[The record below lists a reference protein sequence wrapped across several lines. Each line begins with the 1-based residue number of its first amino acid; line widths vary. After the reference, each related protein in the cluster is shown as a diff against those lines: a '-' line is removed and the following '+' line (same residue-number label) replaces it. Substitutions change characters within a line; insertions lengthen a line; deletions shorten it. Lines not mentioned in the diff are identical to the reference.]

1 MQQEKRWAVAEL
13 RSIDCAVGEKS
24 VHASLFPGC
33 KFRVARLLSTALAVK
48 RRRHRFPIDR
58 SKFSLFKPLP
68 LDAAI
73 QRRDSRAAPRAREGR
88 LNISAKPAAV
98 EIHGNFVDGREIEA
112 GSGMLDV
119 RNPATGDVIA
129 RIPNS
134 TAEDIDR
141 AMKSARAAFEGRA
154 WGGMDIR
161 ARARLVNRLA
171 DAFEANLDQL
181 YRLETLNNGRPVNET
196 RAQLSR
202 LPDFLRYFAGL
213 ALARRDAVIPV
224 EGSYLNYTLRTPIGI
239 VANCTPFNHP
249 LMIMCKSLAA
259 VLATGCVTVV
269 KPSEYTP
276 LTTLKLAQI
285 FTEAGLPPGVFNVV
299 LGLGQSAGRMLAEH
313 RDINKLV
320 LTGGTEAG
328 RIAGAAAAKVFAH
341 QTMEL
346 GGKTPVMV
354 FGDYD
359 VDQAVNYAA
368 FGAFIGAGQ
377 TCVCASRHIVQ
388 ATIYDEFVE
397 KLRAKTLSIR
407 IGDPFDPATQ
417 LGPVISARQ
426 RDRVLQYSGFGRED
440 GARLVT
446 GGVAAKVSGHDNG
459 YFVEPT
465 VFADVKSDMRI
476 FQEEVFGPFTS
487 VTPFKD
493 EADALRLANDSPF
506 GLAAA
511 IRTRDIGRAHRV
523 ASAVKAGIVWINDHH
538 RLDPASPWGGVDDSG
553 LGREFGTESF
563 DDHFN
568 TKSVM
573 VATGDQP
580 FDWYRDTAAKRRLN

>member
-1 MQQEKRWAVAEL
+1 M
-13 RSIDCAVGEKS
+13 
-24 VHASLFPGC
+24 
-33 KFRVARLLSTALAVK
+33 
-48 RRRHRFPIDR
+48 
-58 SKFSLFKPLP
+58 
-68 LDAAI
+68 
-73 QRRDSRAAPRAREGR
+73 
-88 LNISAKPAAV
+88 NIPAKPAAASV

-112 GSGMLDV
+112 GHGEMLDV
-119 RNPATGDVIA
+119 HNPATGDVIA

-134 TAEDIDR
+134 SAEDVDR

-154 WGGMDIR
+154 WGGMDVR

-171 DAFEANLDQL
+171 DAFEANLEPL
-181 YRLETLNNGRPVNET
+181 YRLETLNNGRPLNET

-202 LPDFLRYFAGL
+202 LPDFFRYFAGL

-259 VLATGCVTVV
+259 VLASGCVTVV

-285 FTEAGLPPGVFNVV
+285 FTAAGLPPGVFNVV
-299 LGLGQSAGRMLAEH
+299 LGLGQTTGRMLAEH
-313 RDINKLV
+313 GDINKLV

-328 RIAGAAAAKVFAH
+328 RIAGSAAAKVFAH

-354 FGDYD
+354 FDDFD

-388 ATIYDEFVE
+388 AGVYDAFVE
-397 KLRAKTLSIR
+397 KLKAKTQNIR
-407 IGDPFDPATQ
+407 IGDPSDPLTQ

-426 RDRVLQYSGFGRED
+426 RDRVLAYCQFGHED

-446 GGVAAKVSGHDNG
+446 GGAAAKVPGHENG
-459 YFVEPT
+459 YFVQPT
-465 VFADVKSDMRI
+465 VFADVRSDMRI

-511 IRTRDIGRAHRV
+511 IRTRDVARAHRL
-523 ASAVKAGIVWINDHH
+523 AARVKAGIVWVNDHH

-553 LGREFGTESF
+553 VGREFGTESF
-563 DDHFN
+563 DDHFSV
-568 TKSVM
+568 KSVM
-573 VATGDQP
+573 VATHDQP
-580 FDWYRDTAAKRRLN
+580 FDWYRDTAAQRRLN

>member
-1 MQQEKRWAVAEL
+1 MNIPAK
-13 RSIDCAVGEKS
+13 
-24 VHASLFPGC
+24 AS
-33 KFRVARLLSTALAVK
+33 
-48 RRRHRFPIDR
+48 
-58 SKFSLFKPLP
+58 
-68 LDAAI
+68 AI
-73 QRRDSRAAPRAREGR
+73 E
-88 LNISAKPAAV
+88 V
-98 EIHGNFVDGREIEA
+98 EIHGNFVDGREVEA
-112 GSGMLDV
+112 GSGTMLDV

-134 TAEDIDR
+134 TADDIDR
-141 AMKSARAAFEGRA
+141 AMKSARAAFEGKE
-154 WGGMDIR
+154 WGGMDVR
-161 ARARLVNRLA
+161 SRARLVNRLA
-171 DAFEANLDQL
+171 DAFEANLEQL

-202 LPDFLRYFAGL
+202 LPDFFRYFAGL
-213 ALARRDAVIPV
+213 ALARRDSVIPV

-249 LMIMCKSLAA
+249 LMILCKSLAA

-276 LTTLKLAQI
+276 LTTLQLAKI
-285 FTEAGLPPGVFNVV
+285 FTDAGLPPGVFNIVN
-299 LGLGQSAGRMLAEH
+299 GLGASAGRMLAEH
-313 RDINKLV
+313 GDINKLV

-328 RIAGAAAAKVFAH
+328 RVAGSSAAKVFAH

-354 FGDYD
+354 FEDFD
-359 VDQAVNYAA
+359 IDRAVNYAA

-388 ATIYDEFVE
+388 ASIYDEFVE
-397 KLRAKTLSIR
+397 KLKKKTESIR
-407 IGDPFDPATQ
+407 IGDPFDAATQ

-426 RDRVLQYSGFGRED
+426 RDRVLSYCGFGRDD

-446 GGVAAKVSGHDNG
+446 GGYAADVAGHANG
-459 YFVEPT
+459 YFVQPT
-465 VFADVKSDMRI
+465 VFADVSSNMRI

-493 EADALRLANDSPF
+493 ETDALRLANDSPF

-511 IRTRDIGRAHRV
+511 IRTRDVARAHRV
-523 ASAVKAGIVWINDHH
+523 AAAVKAGIVWINDHH

-553 LGREFGTESF
+553 VGREFGTESF

-573 VATGDQP
+573 VATHDAP
-580 FDWYRDTAAKRRLN
+580 FDWYRDTAGQRRLN

>member
-1 MQQEKRWAVAEL
+1 M
-13 RSIDCAVGEKS
+13 
-24 VHASLFPGC
+24 
-33 KFRVARLLSTALAVK
+33 
-48 RRRHRFPIDR
+48 
-58 SKFSLFKPLP
+58 
-68 LDAAI
+68 
-73 QRRDSRAAPRAREGR
+73 
-88 LNISAKPAAV
+88 NIPAKPGSASI
-98 EIHGNFVDGREIEA
+98 EIHGNFADGPEIEA
-112 GSGMLDV
+112 GNGPMLDV
-119 RNPATGDVIA
+119 HNPATGEVIA

-141 AMKSARAAFEGRA
+141 AMKSARAAFEGKA

-161 ARARLVNRLA
+161 ARARLVNKLA

-181 YRLETLNNGRPVNET
+181 YKLETLNNGRPVNET

-202 LPDFLRYFAGL
+202 LPDFFRYFAGL

-224 EGSYLNYTLRTPIGI
+224 EGSYLNYTLRTPIGV

-249 LMIMCKSLAA
+249 LMILCKSLAA
-259 VLATGCVTVV
+259 VLASGCVTVV

-276 LTTLKLAQI
+276 LTTLRLAKI
-285 FTEAGLPPGVFNVV
+285 FTEAGLPPGVFNGV
-299 LGLGQSAGRMLAEH
+299 LGLGQSAGKMLAEH
-313 RDINKLV
+313 PDIDKLV

-328 RIAGAAAAKVFAH
+328 RIAGSAAAKVFAH

-354 FGDYD
+354 FDDYD
-359 VDQAVNYAA
+359 IERAVNSAA

-377 TCVCASRHIVQ
+377 TCICASRHLVQ
-388 ATIYDEFVE
+388 ASIYDAFVA
-397 KLRAKTLSIR
+397 KLKAKTESIR

-426 RDRVLQYSGFGRED
+426 RDRVLSYCKFGRDE
-440 GARLVT
+440 GARLLT
-446 GGVAAKVSGHDNG
+446 GGSAAKVAGFENG

-465 VFADVKSDMRI
+465 VFADVTSRMRI

-506 GLAAA
+506 GL
-511 IRTRDIGRAHRV
+511 
-523 ASAVKAGIVWINDHH
+523 
-538 RLDPASPWGGVDDSG
+538 
-553 LGREFGTESF
+553 
-563 DDHFN
+563 
-568 TKSVM
+568 
-573 VATGDQP
+573 
-580 FDWYRDTAAKRRLN
+580 

>member
-1 MQQEKRWAVAEL
+1 MNIPSKSSA
-13 RSIDCAVGEKS
+13 ID
-24 VHASLFPGC
+24 
-33 KFRVARLLSTALAVK
+33 
-48 RRRHRFPIDR
+48 
-58 SKFSLFKPLP
+58 
-68 LDAAI
+68 
-73 QRRDSRAAPRAREGR
+73 
-88 LNISAKPAAV
+88 V
-98 EIHGNFVDGREIEA
+98 EMHGNFVGGREIEA
-112 GSGMLDV
+112 GNGELLDV
-119 RNPATGDVIA
+119 CNPATGDVIA

-134 TAEDIDR
+134 TSADIDH
-141 AMKSARAAFEGRA
+141 AMKSARAAFESRE

-161 ARARLVNRLA
+161 ARSRLVNRLA
-171 DAFEANLDQL
+171 DAFEANLESL
-181 YRLETLNNGRPVNET
+181 YRLETLNNGRPLNET

-202 LPDFLRYFAGL
+202 LPDFFRYFAGL
-213 ALARRDAVIPV
+213 ALSRRDAVIPV
-224 EGSYLNYTLRTPIGI
+224 EGSYLNYTLRTPIGV

-259 VLATGCVTVV
+259 VLASGCTTVV

-285 FTEAGLPPGVFNVV
+285 FTEAGLPPGVFNIV
-299 LGLGQSAGRMLAEH
+299 LGLGQNAGRMLSEH
-313 RDINKLV
+313 PDINKLV

-328 RIAGAAAAKVFAH
+328 RIAGGAAAKVFAH

-346 GGKTPVMV
+346 GGKTPVIV
-354 FGDYD
+354 FADYD
-359 VDQAVNYAA
+359 IDQAVNYAA

-388 ATIYDEFVE
+388 ASIYEEFVE
-397 KLRAKTLSIR
+397 KLKAKTQSIR

-426 RDRVLQYSGFGRED
+426 RDRVLSYSQYGRDD

-446 GGVAAKVSGHDNG
+446 GGVAAHVPGHDG
-459 YFVEPT
+459 GFFVAPT

-487 VTPFKD
+487 VTPFTD
-493 EADALRLANDSPF
+493 EADALQLANNSPF

-511 IRTRDIGRAHRV
+511 VRTRDVGRAHRV

-553 LGREFGTESF
+553 IGRECGTESF

-573 VATGDQP
+573 VATHDQP
-580 FDWYRDTAAKRRLN
+580 FDWYRDTATQRRLN

>member
-1 MQQEKRWAVAEL
+1 M
-13 RSIDCAVGEKS
+13 
-24 VHASLFPGC
+24 
-33 KFRVARLLSTALAVK
+33 
-48 RRRHRFPIDR
+48 
-58 SKFSLFKPLP
+58 
-68 LDAAI
+68 
-73 QRRDSRAAPRAREGR
+73 
-88 LNISAKPAAV
+88 NIPAKPGSASI

-112 GSGMLDV
+112 GQGAMLDV
-119 RNPATGDVIA
+119 RNPATGEVIA
-129 RIPNS
+129 QIPNS

-141 AMKSARAAFEGRA
+141 AMKSARAAFEGKA
-154 WGGMDIR
+154 WGGMDVR

-171 DAFEANLDQL
+171 DAFEAHLDAL
-181 YRLETLNNGRPVNET
+181 YRAATLNNGRPVNET

-202 LPDFLRYFAGL
+202 LPDFFRYFAGL
-213 ALARRDAVIPV
+213 ALSRRDAVIPV

-249 LMIMCKSLAA
+249 LMILCKSLAA
-259 VLATGCVTVV
+259 VLASGCVTVV

-285 FTEAGLPPGVFNVV
+285 FAAAGLPPGVFNIV
-299 LGLGQSAGRMLAEH
+299 LGLGQSTGKMLAEH
-313 RDINKLV
+313 PDINKLV

-328 RIAGAAAAKVFAH
+328 RVAGSAAAKVFAH
-341 QTMEL
+341 QTLEL

-354 FGDYD
+354 FDD
-359 VDQAVNYAA
+359 FDIDQAVNYAA

-388 ATIYDEFVE
+388 AGIYDEFVE
-397 KLRAKTLSIR
+397 KLKAKTQNIR
-407 IGDPFDPATQ
+407 IGDPFDSQTQ

-426 RDRVLQYSGFGRED
+426 RDRVLSYCQCGRDD

-446 GGVAAKVSGHDNG
+446 GGVAAKVPGHENG

-465 VFADVKSDMRI
+465 VFADVRSDMRI

-493 EADALRLANDSPF
+493 EQDALRLANDSPF

-511 IRTRDIGRAHRV
+511 IRTRDVARAHRV
-523 ASAVKAGIVWINDHH
+523 ASGVKCGIVWINDHH
-538 RLDPASPWGGVDDSG
+538 RLDSASPLCGHCCSGG
-553 LGREFGTESF
+553 GREGC
-563 DDHFN
+563 
-568 TKSVM
+568 
-573 VATGDQP
+573 
-580 FDWYRDTAAKRRLN
+580 

>member
-1 MQQEKRWAVAEL
+1 MNVPTKAVDIE
-13 RSIDCAVGEKS
+13 V
-24 VHASLFPGC
+24 
-33 KFRVARLLSTALAVK
+33 
-48 RRRHRFPIDR
+48 
-58 SKFSLFKPLP
+58 
-68 LDAAI
+68 
-73 QRRDSRAAPRAREGR
+73 
-88 LNISAKPAAV
+88 
-98 EIHGNFVDGREIEA
+98 HGNFVDGGEIEA
-112 GSGMLDV
+112 GNGEWLDV

-134 TAEDIDR
+134 TAADIDC
-141 AMKSARAAFEGRA
+141 AMKSARAAFEGKA

-161 ARARLVNRLA
+161 ARAKLVNRLA
-171 DAFEANLDQL
+171 DAFEANLDSL

-202 LPDFLRYFAGL
+202 LPDFFRYFAGL
-213 ALARRDAVIPV
+213 ALSRRDAVIPV

-249 LMIMCKSLAA
+249 LMILCKSLAA
-259 VLATGCVTVV
+259 VLASGCVTVV

-276 LTTLKLAQI
+276 LTTLKLAKI
-285 FTEAGLPPGVFNVV
+285 FTEAGLPPGVFNIV
-299 LGLGQSAGRMLAEH
+299 LGLGHGAGRMLAEH
-313 RDINKLV
+313 PDIDKLV

-354 FGDYD
+354 FDDYD
-359 VDQAVNYAA
+359 IDRAVNYAA

-377 TCVCASRHIVQ
+377 TCICASRHLVQ
-388 ATIYDEFVE
+388 ASIYDEFVA
-397 KLRAKTLSIR
+397 KLKAKAETIR

-426 RDRVLQYSGFGRED
+426 RDRVLSYCGFGHEQ

-446 GGVAAKVSGHDNG
+446 GGVQARIPGHENG

-465 VFADVKSDMRI
+465 VFADVRNDMRI

-487 VTPFKD
+487 VTPFAD
-493 EADALRLANDSPF
+493 EEEALRLANDSPF

-511 IRTRDIGRAHRV
+511 VRTRDVARAHRV
-523 ASAVKAGIVWINDHH
+523 AARVRAGIVWINDHH
-538 RLDPASPWGGVDDSG
+538 RLDPASPWGGAGDSG
-553 LGREFGTESF
+553 VGRECGTESF
-563 DDHFN
+563 DDHFH

-573 VATGDQP
+573 VATNDAP
-580 FDWYRDTAAKRRLN
+580 FDWYRDTAGQRRLN

>member
-1 MQQEKRWAVAEL
+1 
-13 RSIDCAVGEKS
+13 
-24 VHASLFPGC
+24 
-33 KFRVARLLSTALAVK
+33 
-48 RRRHRFPIDR
+48 
-58 SKFSLFKPLP
+58 
-68 LDAAI
+68 
-73 QRRDSRAAPRAREGR
+73 
-88 LNISAKPAAV
+88 LNIPAKPTV
-98 EIHGNFVDGREIEA
+98 EVHGNFVDGREIEA
-112 GSGMLDV
+112 GSGEMLDV

-141 AMKSARAAFEGRA
+141 VMKSARAAFEGRA

-161 ARARLVNRLA
+161 SRARLVNRLA
-171 DAFEANLDQL
+171 DAFETNLDQL

-202 LPDFLRYFAGL
+202 LPDFFRYFAGL

-259 VLATGCVTVV
+259 VLASGCVTVV
-269 KPSEYTP
+269 KPSEYAP

-299 LGLGQSAGRMLAEH
+299 LGLGQSAGKMLAEH
-313 RDINKLV
+313 PDINKLV

-328 RIAGAAAAKVFAH
+328 RIAGGAAAKVFAH

-354 FGDYD
+354 FEDYD

-377 TCVCASRHIVQ
+377 TCVCASRHIVH
-388 ATIYDEFVE
+388 ASIYDEFVE
-397 KLRAKTLSIR
+397 KLKAKTLAIR
-407 IGDPFDPATQ
+407 IGDPFDPNTQ

-426 RDRVLQYSGFGRED
+426 RDRVLTYSRFGRDD

-446 GGVAAKVSGHDNG
+446 GGVAANVPGHENG

-465 VFADVKSDMRI
+465 VFATSSPTCASSRKKCSDHSLRSRLSRTKPTRCGSPMIPRSGSPLRSGPATLPARI
-476 FQEEVFGPFTS
+476 
-487 VTPFKD
+487 
-493 EADALRLANDSPF
+493 ASP
-506 GLAAA
+506 
-511 IRTRDIGRAHRV
+511 
-523 ASAVKAGIVWINDHH
+523 
-538 RLDPASPWGGVDDSG
+538 PASRPASSGSTIITASIRPRPWAGSMTPASG
-553 LGREFGTESF
+553 ASSAPKVSRTTS
-563 DDHFN
+563 
-568 TKSVM
+568 TSR
-573 VATGDQP
+573 A
-580 FDWYRDTAAKRRLN
+580 

>member
-1 MQQEKRWAVAEL
+1 MNHMNIPTKT
-13 RSIDCAVGEKS
+13 ID
-24 VHASLFPGC
+24 
-33 KFRVARLLSTALAVK
+33 
-48 RRRHRFPIDR
+48 
-58 SKFSLFKPLP
+58 
-68 LDAAI
+68 
-73 QRRDSRAAPRAREGR
+73 
-88 LNISAKPAAV
+88 V
-98 EIHGNFVDGREIEA
+98 EVHGNFVDGREIEA
-112 GSGMLDV
+112 GNGELLDV

-129 RIPNS
+129 QIPNS
-134 TAEDIDR
+134 TAADIDR

-154 WGGMDIR
+154 WGDMDIR

-171 DAFEANLDQL
+171 DAFEANLESL
-181 YRLETLNNGRPVNET
+181 YRLETLNNGRPLNET
-196 RAQLSR
+196 RAQLSP
-202 LPDFLRYFAGL
+202 LPNFFRYFAGL
-213 ALARRDAVIPV
+213 ALSRRDAVIPV

-249 LMIMCKSLAA
+249 PMIMCKSLAA
-259 VLATGCVTVV
+259 VLASGCVTVV

-313 RDINKLV
+313 GDINKLV

-328 RIAGAAAAKVFAH
+328 RIAGAAAARVFAH

-354 FGDYD
+354 FEDFD
-359 VDQAVNYAA
+359 VDRAVNYAA

-377 TCVCASRHIVQ
+377 TCVCASRHLVQ
-388 ATIYDEFVE
+388 ASIYDEFVE
-397 KLRAKTLSIR
+397 KLKAKTESIR
-407 IGDPFDPATQ
+407 IGDPFDPSTQ

-426 RDRVLQYSGFGRED
+426 RDRVLSYCGFGHEQ
-440 GARLVT
+440 GARLIT
-446 GGVAAKVSGHDNG
+446 GGHAPTIPGHENG

-465 VFADVKSDMRI
+465 VFADVKSDIRI

-511 IRTRDIGRAHRV
+511 IRTRDVARAHRV
-523 ASAVKAGIVWINDHH
+523 AAKVKAGIVWINDHH
-538 RLDPASPWGGVDDSG
+538 RLDPASPRGGGGGSRGGRGWG
-553 LGREFGTESF
+553 
-563 DDHFN
+563 
-568 TKSVM
+568 
-573 VATGDQP
+573 P
-580 FDWYRDTAAKRRLN
+580 